1 MCLHIS
7 YEKKLDFFCIL
18 KVSEERSWIRILW
31 SEVQIC
37 GSRSAPKMSRIPNTD
52 FKKKSLPS
60 AAPSSLEEEEAGR
73 GAGGGGG
80 EGEWGEVAGD

>member
-1 MCLHIS
+1 MIEIFFFASLKSMKKGVGSGSVGQRYGSADPDLHQ
-7 YEKKLDFFCIL
+7 KCH
-18 KVSEERSWIRILW
+18 
-31 SEVQIC
+31 
-37 GSRSAPKMSRIPNTD
+37 GSP